1 MNNHPQKAFTLIE
14 ILVATTIMVLI
25 IASIANVFLA
35 SKRHILRARSR
46 RTGGELGY
54 FFLDPLQKQVRQD
67 TWDTSCLATGT
78 CQDQTVGTAEGLDKD
93 YTAHYEV
100 SPNFGGTK
108 LTKVKVTISWP
119 PNE

>member
-1 MNNHPQKAFTLIE
+1 MRRKGLSLLE
-14 ILVATTIMVLI
+14 VVVATTIMVLI
-25 IASIANVFLA
+25 IANIANIFLA

-78 CQDQTVGTAEGLDKD
+78 CQNQTVGTAEGLDKN
-93 YTAHYEV
+93 YTASYEV
-100 SPNFGGTK
+100 SPNFGSTN
-108 LTKVKVTISWP
+108 LTKVKATISWP